1 MFCRFSAGLMSAI
14 DATLQGRQWE
24 RWRSAVVVVLAAALA
39 AAMLG
44 DAYTVAVIVVLGLA
58 ATGIALFPLSRS
70 LPVIVFLIPFRLYI
84 DIPGTM
90 LELALTNFI
99 IVGLG
104 AVCIG
109 SLMLRGRP
117 RLVGWEFGI
126 VLWLLWTVA
135 SLAWSSER
143 VASLTGVFR
152 WMMVFSAILIASQ
165 CVLRS
170 ADPPAAARRL
180 LMALLS
186 LVGFWSIVGFIEV
199 AVGIDPIFAFL
210 KSPAAA
216 VFYPPLFLQERL
228 AARNFNWLSGNS
240 VQPFGAFLNAIEF
253 GILTAVGV
261 GSALA
266 LAVGRRALAPRWLVV
281 GVLILASA
289 ANVASMKGTGWLAAG
304 VAVAMA
310 FISLGR
316 SIRRVVGISLLT
328 LVVLGL
334 LIYIFRETLV
344 ERVQSL
350 AAREGAEGAAA
361 QALSRP
367 AIWSYYLTGLLS
379 HPITGGGVSTAILHG
394 PVHWTIPPSGGTSVA
409 VVLPTENSYLTTA
422 IETGLVGLA
431 LLLTTVIGALVRGLR
446 LARRHPDLPLAQ
458 AAGTAAIGLAAILA
472 GNLTVDAFNGEIL
485 GVLMGI
491 LIGIIVAANRL
502 VPRTR
507 PTGS

>member
-1 MFCRFSAGLMSAI
+1 MSVI
-14 DATLQGRQWE
+14 DATLQQRPWGP
-24 RWRSAVVVVLAAALA
+24 WRIAILVVLASGLA
-39 AAMLG
+39 GMMLG
-44 DAYTVAVIVVLGLA
+44 DSYTVAVIVVLGLA
-58 ATGIALFPLSRS
+58 TTAIGLLPLSRS
-70 LPVIVFLIPFRLYI
+70 LPAIIFLIPFRLYV
-84 DIPGTM
+84 DIPGTT

-104 AVCIG
+104 AVCLG
-109 SLMLRGRP
+109 SLLLRGRP
-117 RLVGWEFGI
+117 RLLGWELGI
-126 VLWLLWTVA
+126 VLWLGWTVA
-135 SLAWSSER
+135 SLVWSSER
-143 VASLTGVFR
+143 VASLTGIFR

-165 CVLRS
+165 CVLAA
-170 ADPPAAARRL
+170 ADPTAAARRL
-180 LMALLS
+180 LVALLS
-186 LVGFWSIVGFIEV
+186 LVGVWSIVGFIEV
-199 AVGIDPIFAFL
+199 ALGIDPIFAFL

-216 VFYPPLFLQERL
+216 VFYPPLFVQERL
-228 AARNFNWLSGNS
+228 AARNFNWLSGTN

-266 LAVGRRALAPRWLVV
+266 LAVGRRTLAPRWLVV

-289 ANVASMKGTGWLAAG
+289 ANIACMKGTGWLAAG
-304 VAVAMA
+304 VAVAIA

-316 SIRRVVGISLLT
+316 SIRRVVGVSFLT

-334 LIYIFRETLV
+334 LIYLFRETLI

-350 AAREGAEGAAA
+350 AAREGTEGAAA

-367 AIWSYYLTGLLS
+367 AIWTYYLTGLLA
-379 HPITGGGVSTAILHG
+379 HPITGGGVSTAILSG
-394 PVHWTIPPSGGTSVA
+394 PVHWTTPPGGGTSVA

-422 IETGLVGLA
+422 IETGVVGLA

-502 VPRTR
+502 VRRPR
-507 PTGS
+507 PIES